1 MNYSVQGIKTSP
13 TRKPQSSARTAS
25 PECTKIVATRACPS
39 PCDKLARRAKFRF
52 AKTPNQWPISGH
64 PVPARGAVARRH
76 ERGMGCG
83 GRESV
88 GAQMRSQGGLNPV
101 SDWQARRT
109 NDVFCVRQNR
119 VVLTPV
125 AGAKSAEANSDPTG
139 FEQSQNPPTTV
150 TRRIRRRGEHGIS
163 RKAITQGMPDASAEP
178 VCSCAH
184 STLHCARDRGCSV
197 HPAFPAPSLFEGDPC
212 QSSGASRCESAKA
225 CPL

>member
-1 MNYSVQGIKTSP
+1 MMQIVEFERLGAIG
-13 TRKPQSSARTAS
+13 RGTAPAS
-25 PECTKIVATRACPS
+25 DCPS
-39 PCDKLARRAKFRF
+39 PCGSLARRAIFRF
-52 AKTPNQWPISGH
+52 TGTPNQWLNSGR

-125 AGAKSAEANSDPTG
+125 AGAKSAVANSDPTG
-139 FEQSQNPPTTV
+139 LS
-150 TRRIRRRGEHGIS
+150 S
-163 RKAITQGMPDASAEP
+163 RLKSADDGDKTNSSP
-178 VCSCAH
+178 GR
-184 STLHCARDRGCSV
+184 AR
-197 HPAFPAPSLFEGDPC
+197 HKP
-212 QSSGASRCESAKA
+212 
-225 CPL
+225 